1 MTCLSDVLIC
11 LQLQKGLTVRLSD
24 EVSFVV
30 VEDRGSKEK
39 RARKIQLIKVCLAVC
54 ISSHV
59 GSIQGA
65 VAGYRGGLDSA
76 HVPLAQTASLRVEL
90 S

>member
-1 MTCLSDVLIC
+1 MIWLSDVLIC

-39 RARKIQLIKVCLAVC
+39 RARKIELIKVCLDEC
-54 ISSHV
+54 
-59 GSIQGA
+59 Q
-65 VAGYRGGLDSA
+65 
-76 HVPLAQTASLRVEL
+76 LRCGVT
-90 S
+90 

>member
-1 MTCLSDVLIC
+1 MIWLSAVLIC

-39 RARKIQLIKVCLAVC
+39 RARKIELMKVCLDEC
-54 ISSHV
+54 
-59 GSIQGA
+59 Q
-65 VAGYRGGLDSA
+65 
-76 HVPLAQTASLRVEL
+76 LRCGVT
-90 S
+90 